1 VVQINAYADDVV
13 VISRNVKAMKKALQE
28 LVNTAQEM
36 RMIINKK
43 TNFVR
48 VSKKMHN

>member
-1 VVQINAYADDVV
+1 VVQISACADDVV
-13 VISRNVKAMKKALQE
+13 VISRNVKAMEKALQD

-43 TNFVR
+43 QI
-48 VSKKMHN
+48 M